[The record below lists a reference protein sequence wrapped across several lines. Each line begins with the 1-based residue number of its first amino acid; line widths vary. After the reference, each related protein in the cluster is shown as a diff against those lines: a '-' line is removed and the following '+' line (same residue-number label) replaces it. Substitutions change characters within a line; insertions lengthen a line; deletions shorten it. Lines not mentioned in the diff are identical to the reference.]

1 MQPHIS
7 LIEHLVS
14 EARMERWT
22 SMSPRLG
29 NEPSSF
35 SFTDDFFAWWRRN
48 IVMIE
53 DYPYVGV
60 EFIGSADLVLP
71 EGA

>member
-7 LIEHLVS
+7 LIEHPVS